1 MASRS
6 ILTDRRRR
14 EIFTKAAIKIT
25 CADCAGAPATAG
37 NLVFHGHYEG
47 TFSPYDAK
55 AAAG

>member
-1 MASRS
+1 MTSRS

-14 EIFTKAAIKIT
+14 EIFTKAAVEIT
-25 CADCAGAPATAG
+25 CADYAGARDRRH
-37 NLVFHGHYEG
+37 LVFHGHYEG

>member
-25 CADCAGAPATAG
+25 CTDYAGALATAG
-37 NLVFHGHYEG
+37 NLVFQGHYEG

-55 AAAG
+55 VAAG